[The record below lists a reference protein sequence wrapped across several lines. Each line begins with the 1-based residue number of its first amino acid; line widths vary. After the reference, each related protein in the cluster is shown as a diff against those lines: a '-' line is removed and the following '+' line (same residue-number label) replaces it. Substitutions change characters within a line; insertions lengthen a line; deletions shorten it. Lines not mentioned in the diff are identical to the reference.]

1 MLTRKTGL
9 LLLIGLGLAC
19 CSPAAAGQ
27 RRWKSLFDGKKLGRW
42 QVVGK
47 FDFINHG
54 KVEVKDGT
62 LLLGMGRPG
71 TGVRYRGKLPKIDY
85 EIALEAMRVEGNDFF
100 CCVTFPV
107 ADSALSLVVGGW
119 RGPVVGLSLIDG
131 EPAVEN
137 ETCLYKKFK
146 MKRWYK
152 IRVRVSRAKVEAW
165 IDKEK
170 VVDFKTNRP
179 PPADVESVPP
189 IYLRQMAAY
198 RSTLAL
204 IYPDRPVR
212 CLLLWTDG
220 PTLMELPDRLLDA
233 HAP

>member
-1 MLTRKTGL
+1 MLTRRTGL
-9 LLLIGLGLAC
+9 LWLIVLGLVC
-19 CSPAAAGQ
+19 RSSAAAGED
-27 RRWKSLFDGKKLGRW
+27 RWKSLFDGKKLGRW

-71 TGVRYRGKLPKIDY
+71 TAVRYRGKFPKMDY

-137 ETCLYKKFK
+137 ETVLYKKFK

-170 VVDFKTNRP
+170 VVDFKTKDRKL
-179 PPADVESVPP
+179 S
-189 IYLRQMAAY
+189 IYFEREAALPLGLATWKTTGALRNIRLRTLQAKEIRELEKEAAQ
-198 RSTLAL
+198 RK
-204 IYPDRPVR
+204 
-212 CLLLWTDG
+212 
-220 PTLMELPDRLLDA
+220 
-233 HAP
+233 

>member
-170 VVDFKTNRP
+170 VVDFKTKDRKL
-179 PPADVESVPP
+179 S
-189 IYLRQMAAY
+189 IYFEREAALPLGLATWKTTGALRNIRVRTLQAKEIREIEKEAAQ
-198 RSTLAL
+198 RK
-204 IYPDRPVR
+204 
-212 CLLLWTDG
+212 
-220 PTLMELPDRLLDA
+220 
-233 HAP
+233 

>member
-1 MLTRKTGL
+1 M
-9 LLLIGLGLAC
+9 LIGLGLAC

-71 TGVRYRGKLPKIDY
+71 TGVRYRGTFPKMDY

-170 VVDFKTNRP
+170 VVDFKTKDRKL
-179 PPADVESVPP
+179 S
-189 IYLRQMAAY
+189 IYFEREAALPLGLATWKTTGALRNIRVRTLQAKEIREIEKEAAQ
-198 RSTLAL
+198 RK
-204 IYPDRPVR
+204 
-212 CLLLWTDG
+212 
-220 PTLMELPDRLLDA
+220 
-233 HAP
+233 